1 MKRILIL
8 GSDYLD
14 SANAN
19 GVCVKKLAEYLVTQG
34 HAVKVVSTSLC
45 SKADMVQNGVDIS
58 FEPLDK
64 SYLHLMKMRKLKDS
78 KLGSLYYK
86 AYRLFRNIKLLT
98 TYPLNYPA
106 RLKSLIP
113 HVESIINDF
122 KIDTLI
128 CTCRPYDSIAC
139 GLSMKQKFGSKLYVV
154 SYYLDNIIKDDAFV
168 GIGGK
173 IKKKQIQKVF
183 SEELNLLDRVCLP
196 STKEEM
202 AEWDSPIIH
211 YVGFPLYDS
220 LVSYERS
227 DIEFDSNYTN
237 VVYIGT
243 LNQENRNPEK
253 ALKFFEMYNERC
265 EKKIR
270 FHIWGN
276 VQDNICKDLIERS
289 SFVDYHGYLENKYT
303 TDILKRCDYVINIAN
318 KVSLDFL
325 PSKIFQLFA
334 LHLPIINF
342 YFSEKDKSLQFFRSY
357 GKAVNVCVGNNGP
370 FDINDIIEKIYI
382 IAQTDIPNDDAIFKI
397 FTPEYICKELIDN

>member
-8 GSDYLD
+8 GSDYFD

-19 GVCVKKLAEYLVTQG
+19 GVCVRKLAEYLVALG
-34 HAVKVVSTSLC
+34 HSVKVVSTSLC
-45 SKADMVQNGVDIS
+45 SKSDMVQNGVEIS
-58 FEPLDK
+58 FVPLDK
-64 SYLHLMKMRKLKDS
+64 SYLRLMKMRKFKDS
-78 KLGSLYYK
+78 KLGRYYYK
-86 AYRLFRNIKLLT
+86 AYRLLRNIKLLT

-106 RLKSLIP
+106 RLESLIP
-113 HVESIINDF
+113 HVESVINDY

-139 GLSMKQKFGSKLYVV
+139 GLSMKQRFGSKLYVV
-154 SYYLDNIIKDDAFV
+154 SYYLDNIVKDDTFV

-173 IKKKQIQKVF
+173 IKKKRIQKAF
-183 SEELNLLDRVCLP
+183 SDELNLLNRVCLP

-202 AEWDSPIIH
+202 PEWDSPIIH
-211 YVGFPLYDS
+211 YVGFPLYDRPN
-220 LVSYERS
+220 SYES
-227 DIEFDSNYTN
+227 CNMVFDTNYTN

-253 ALKFFEMYNERC
+253 ALKFFEMYNERF

-270 FHIWGN
+270 FHIWGK
-276 VQDNICKDLIERS
+276 VQDNSCKNLVERY
-289 SFVDYHGYLENKYT
+289 SFVEYHGFIENKYT

-342 YFSEKDKSLQFFRSY
+342 YYSEKDKSLQYFHSY
-357 GKAVNVCVGNNGP
+357 SKAVNVYVGNDRP
-370 FDINDIIEKIYI
+370 FDIKIISEKLIKI
-382 IAQTDIPNDDAIFKI
+382 SQIELTEDDEQFKI
-397 FTPEYICKELIDN
+397 FTPEYICNELINN